1 MQEMAKRGIAI
12 HHSGVLPILR
22 ESVELLFQTGRIKVL
37 FATSFLVGINMPART
52 VLFDSLQKHDGKG
65 FRELIPSK
73 IDSFFNH
80 YLIN

>member
-1 MQEMAKRGIAI
+1 
-12 HHSGVLPILR
+12 
-22 ESVELLFQTGRIKVL
+22 
-37 FATSFLVGINMPART
+37 MPART

-73 IDSFFNH
+73 YKRFLFTYI